1 MKLGTN
7 IVDSCSKL
15 GRIEGRSQAG
25 DQSKTAVSHRRTHD
39 VRNEL
44 RLSQAQAAKM
54 IAHQRLQ
61 SRFPYSRTS
70 SRRWREEKPMSGKAF
85 RPSISPTSRTETKS
99 FLFSHTDHLTT
110 HQYALVEDVD
120 GCGSEKKKKG
130 CKRASTRHESNR
142 LKGVATFCSVPL
154 QLIQRRVGW
163 AGPFA
168 AFHKWHACTVA
179 E

>member
-120 GCGSEKKKKG
+120 GCGSEKKK
-130 CKRASTRHESNR
+130 RLQASLDPARIKSTERCRHFLLCPPAVDSAESWVGGP
-142 LKGVATFCSVPL
+142 LCSISQVACMYCS
-154 QLIQRRVGW
+154 
-163 AGPFA
+163 
-168 AFHKWHACTVA
+168 
-179 E
+179 